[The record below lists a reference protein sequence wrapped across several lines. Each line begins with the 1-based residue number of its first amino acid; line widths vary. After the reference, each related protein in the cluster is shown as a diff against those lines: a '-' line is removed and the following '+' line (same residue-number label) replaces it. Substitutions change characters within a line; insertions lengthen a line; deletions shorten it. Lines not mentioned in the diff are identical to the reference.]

1 MKIHPMTKSFLT
13 KSLIALSCL
22 LALTLS
28 ACAPVVVAA
37 GGAAVAAGTTE
48 KGLATSIN
56 DSLIHTKISETYFKD
71 DLGLYGDVNI
81 EVNQGSVLL
90 TGAVQNQEDVSNA
103 VGLAWQVHGVVEV
116 IDEIDVR
123 DKPAFKDRAKDF
135 AASAE
140 LRTRLITDADV
151 HSLNFSIDVVS
162 GVIYLSGI
170 AQSEDEMNKVIAH
183 AQSLRFGTEVVNYIR
198 INDDQR

>member
-1 MKIHPMTKSFLT
+1 MKKAF
-13 KSLIALSCL
+13 IALSCL

-56 DSLIHTKISETYFKD
+56 DSFIHTKISEVYFKN
-71 DLGLYGDVNI
+71 DLDLSKNVNI

-90 TGAVQNQEDVSNA
+90 TGVVQSREDAITA

-116 IDEIDVR
+116 IDEIDVS
-123 DKPAFKDRAKDF
+123 DKTPSKAKDL
-135 AASAE
+135 AAKAE
-140 LRTRLITDADV
+140 LRTRLIVDV
-151 HSLNFSIDVVS
+151 EIHSLNFSIDVV
-162 GVIYLSGI
+162 GEVIYLSGI
-170 AQSEDEMNKVIAH
+170 AQSEAEMNKVIAH
-183 AQSLRFGTEVVNYIR
+183 ARDLFFGTEVVNYIR